1 MAIKSGLDFFPLDV
15 CLDKKFELIEAE
27 YGLTGFGVIVHLLQ
41 EIYGK
46 EGYYIEWTEEVA
58 LLFARR
64 CGLGG
69 SVVSEIIE
77 AVSTTVGTPMAIT
90 GQPAISSSIPVRRL
104 PMPLPGLMD
113 GGTNPGYRG
122 RCQTIDNN

>member
-46 EGYYIEWTEEVA
+46 EGYYIEWTE
-58 LLFARR
+58 
-64 CGLGG
+64 
-69 SVVSEIIE
+69 
-77 AVSTTVGTPMAIT
+77 
-90 GQPAISSSIPVRRL
+90 
-104 PMPLPGLMD
+104 
-113 GGTNPGYRG
+113 
-122 RCQTIDNN
+122 